1 MAIHDVI
8 DFPQGRWTT
17 ISKFRGCRQAL
28 GLFVVASTTSV
39 CASAHW
45 QLVVNVVA
53 KTGDPAP
60 GLPGEVF
67 LNAEAPRIN
76 DAGDLALNA
85 NLASSNGAFN
95 GKRGAFL
102 WSGQTLQKLIATGDA
117 APSGFPSSTYQQP
130 GVSRLDNSGVVLLQ
144 SSWPGSGA
152 TSNGLHAFV
161 PGVGS
166 FILQVPGAT
175 PHPQWPSLWAGSY
188 DFLLAGG
195 KFLDR
200 YFQQVFGGT
209 VGEPFQVL
217 NTPDTVLSFGWP
229 CSNMRLGQLY
239 WNSITDEGVVP
250 FFSSVPC
257 GYPAFGSLGSTVVGV
272 LNVDSGAIAERDR
285 ACPFNAGNPP
295 QQCGPTAS
303 RSINNYFA
311 TLNGNFSYER
321 EQFDGNRILVRNGIV
336 VGSLTSWA
344 SDFLLPDETLHSV
357 SGSVLGE
364 DGTLL
369 VVFAARKTD
378 GSGTILVGHFAVNPD
393 GSTSLLGRQGQAIEP
408 GGPVYPL
415 GPSLCAPSAQG
426 TTWMYIG
433 NTVWSWR
440 RTRGW
445 KRVLGA
451 GDQVRLRPHEQVG
464 TLTQVP
470 SVIMNTY
477 AGKDRGMNA
486 SGLLAVSLTVTIQ
499 GQSGSVSVAGTVDL
513 RKLDCPADLNSDG
526 FVDDGDFVE
535 FASAY
540 NVLDC
545 ADPAMPSG
553 CGADLNSDGLV
564 DDADF
569 VLFASAYDELLC
581 P

>member
-1 MAIHDVI
+1 MAMDERSGVSRSQA
-8 DFPQGRWTT
+8 FVGGRE
-17 ISKFRGCRQAL
+17 FRSLTVL
-28 GLFVVASTTSV
+28 GLAACVG
-39 CASAHW
+39 ASAQG
-45 QLVVNVVA
+45 QLPIDVVA
-53 KTGDPAP
+53 KAGDAAP
-60 GLPGEVF
+60 GLPGQFFFNV
-67 LNAEAPRIN
+67 EAPLIN
-76 DAGDLALNA
+76 DSGQLAFTA
-85 NLASSNGAFN
+85 NLASSNGVFN
-95 GKRGAFL
+95 GNRGSFL
-102 WSGQTLQKLIATGDA
+102 WSGTSLQKLIATGDA
-117 APSGFPSSTYQQP
+117 APSGFPSSVFERP
-130 GVSRLDNSGVVLLQ
+130 SVSRLDNSGVVLLQ
-144 SSWPGSGA
+144 SNWPGSGA

-161 PGVGS
+161 PGIGFSV
-166 FILQVPGAT
+166 LQVPGAT
-175 PHPQWPSLWAGSY
+175 PHPQWPGLWAGSY

-229 CSNMRLGQLY
+229 CPNMRLGPVY

-250 FFSSVPC
+250 FLSSVPC
-257 GYPAFGSLGSTVVGV
+257 GYPAFGNLGSTVVGV
-272 LNVDSGAIAERDR
+272 LNVVSGTIAERDR
-285 ACPFNAGNPP
+285 ACPLNAGNPP

-303 RSINNYFA
+303 RSINNHFA

-321 EQFDGNRILVRNGIV
+321 DRFDGDRTLVRNGV
-336 VGSLTSWA
+336 AVGSLTGWA
-344 SDFLLPDETLHSV
+344 RDYLLPDETLHSV
-357 SGSVLGE
+357 SGSTLGD
-364 DGTLL
+364 DGTLI

-378 GSGTILVGHFAVNPD
+378 GSGTIQVGHFAVNPD
-393 GSTSLLGRQGQAIEP
+393 GSTSLLGRQGKAIVP
-408 GGPVYPL
+408 GGPLYPI

-426 TTWMYIG
+426 ATWMYIG
-433 NTVWSWR
+433 DTVWSWR

-451 GDQVRLRPHEQVG
+451 GDQVRLRPSEQVG
-464 TLTQVP
+464 TLMWVP

-486 SGLLAVSLTVTIQ
+486 SGLLAVSLTVTIP
-499 GQSGSVSVAGTVDL
+499 GQTGFVIAAGTIDL
-513 RKLDCPADLNSDG
+513 RKLDCPADLNGDG

-545 ADPAMPSG
+545 ADQAMPSG
-553 CGADLNSDGLV
+553 CGADLNSDGFV

-569 VLFASAYDELLC
+569 VLFALAYNELLC